1 MDSKTYVIINTT
13 DLAILD
19 YAELLTTSAETT
31 IKNLEGDKAIVKY
44 LGNMP
49 ETIDQL
55 ETKTINT
62 HSEIKQIING
72 SDWKGLPENEGL

>member
-19 YAELLTTSAETT
+19 YAQLLTTSAETA
-31 IKNLEGDKAIVKY
+31 IKNLEGDKTIVKY
-44 LGNMP
+44 SGDMP

-55 ETKTINT
+55 ETKTIYT
-62 HSEIKQIING
+62 HSEIKQIVNG
-72 SDWKGLPENEGL
+72 SEWKGQPIDE